1 MSLLVCLFTGDPV
14 ASRLLRP
21 IVAMSANRSL
31 AMTKAD
37 LAVTR
42 RDRFSLPC
50 SSLCEIQIEIP
61 VVESDI
67 YLERRFRV
75 FFFFIWLEIFE
86 TCNLLQLKKKCVFCI
101 AILENF
107 WFLEKFVKL

>member
-1 MSLLVCLFTGDPV
+1 MLEPLRNTDRDPY
-14 ASRLLRP
+14 
-21 IVAMSANRSL
+21 
-31 AMTKAD
+31 
-37 LAVTR
+37 R
-42 RDRFSLPC
+42 R
-50 SSLCEIQIEIP
+50 
-61 VVESDI
+61 VGI